1 MKKLICAALIA
12 LMPLLALAETST
24 MTHKDGSMTVVVS
37 NSTGSRVGTYAKGAT
52 KPSGNETNAE
62 GHKANVDRIIQEGKD
77 KGNPVVPPI
86 VKS

>member
-12 LMPLLALAETST
+12 FMPLLALAETST
-24 MTHKDGSMTVVVS
+24 MTHKDGSRTIVVS
-37 NSTGSRVGTYAKGAT
+37 DSTGSRVDNYAKGAT
-52 KPSGNETNAE
+52 KPSGSETNAE
-62 GHKANVDRIIQEGKD
+62 SHKANVDRVVQEGKD